1 MNNIN
6 KPIDEYVVSLFLMAN
21 NLHQDE
27 NIIYAKGFKEYI
39 EAYDEYHTYYKV
51 VTIDER
57 TGSITTYRQYD
68 NKYMVK
74 WTRRE
79 W

>member
-1 MNNIN
+1 MNNS
-6 KPIDEYVVSLFLMAN
+6 IDEHVISLFLMAN

-27 NIIYAKGFKEYI
+27 SIIYAKGFKEYI
-39 EAYDEYHTYYKV
+39 EAYDEYRTYYKV

-57 TGSITTYRQYD
+57 TGAVTTYKQYE
-68 NKYMVK
+68 NQYMVK

-79 W
+79 